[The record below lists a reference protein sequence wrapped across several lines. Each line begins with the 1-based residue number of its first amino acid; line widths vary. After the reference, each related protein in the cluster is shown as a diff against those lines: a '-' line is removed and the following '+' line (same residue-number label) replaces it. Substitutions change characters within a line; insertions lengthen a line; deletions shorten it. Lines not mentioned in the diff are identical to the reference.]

1 MPFLA
6 PEALRGDANLL
17 DPAFLDQILRDC
29 PNRASGPIRKANI
42 TSVALLLIF
51 SEQDLI
57 SITNFGSGCATT
69 LRGVLE
75 TYGYT
80 LGQASSLFID
90 YQKFIRNSGYQT
102 IRNVFQENR
111 SRQKFINFSLA
122 LRAKLAEWYDIPISP
137 PEPAASGDDIYAPPV
152 SRAPLPPKQPIGE
165 GKKPPPRSP
174 QSLFIEDDH
183 PLLET
188 LSLNIPLPTNI
199 ARTLEQN
206 PDRLAEFTGFCQD
219 AFENAVRYHI
229 APDQAPYSAPNA
241 TWSPTNCTPVCVEIT
256 LRHKWGEIFQPSFLN
271 QVAQELSGSAA
282 LLYQI
287 QEEFKPEIS

>member
-137 PEPAASGDDIYAPPV
+137 PKPAASGDDIYAPP
-152 SRAPLPPKQPIGE
+152 SAEPHFRQNSLSAKEKKLPQGDPD
-165 GKKPPPRSP
+165 
-174 QSLFIEDDH
+174 LF
-183 PLLET
+183 
-188 LSLNIPLPTNI
+188 
-199 ARTLEQN
+199 
-206 PDRLAEFTGFCQD
+206 
-219 AFENAVRYHI
+219 
-229 APDQAPYSAPNA
+229 
-241 TWSPTNCTPVCVEIT
+241 
-256 LRHKWGEIFQPSFLN
+256 
-271 QVAQELSGSAA
+271 
-282 LLYQI
+282 
-287 QEEFKPEIS
+287 